1 MRKDFFPTRDQA
13 VAMWTQNFV
22 ARLSAE
28 VGHFGVPEQ
37 ELADYQVLSD
47 AFVAAYNAND
57 PGTRSR
63 YTVRRKADAKQ
74 GLEAEAR
81 RLSRLLQGTAGLSDA
96 QKSLLGLSV
105 RTGGGKQTLLHGPS
119 SRPQLSVRS
128 TVGRTVTLD
137 VLDSE
142 TPGRRRPRG
151 VIGAAVYGYWQ
162 GGDPPAALIP
172 NWTFLGYTTTSRFTA
187 RLSQDAVPGTQ
198 VHLAA
203 HWLGTRL
210 EIGGTSNVVSTYV
223 PFGGVTDFVQLGV
236 RRAA

>member
-1 MRKDFFPTRDQA
+1 
-13 VAMWTQNFV
+13 MWTQNFV

-57 PGTRSR
+57 PGSRSR
-63 YTVRRKADAKQ
+63 YTVCQKEGAKKR
-74 GLEAEAR
+74 LEAEAR
-81 RLSRLLQGTAGLSDA
+81 RLSRLLQGTAGLTES

-105 RTGGGKQTLLHGPS
+105 RTGGGKQTLLQGPA
-119 SRPQLSVRS
+119 SRPELFVRS
-128 TVGRTVTLD
+128 TVGRTVTLGI
-137 VLDSE
+137 LDSV

-151 VIGAAVYGYWQ
+151 VIGAAIYGYWQ
-162 GGDPPAALIP
+162 GGDPPSALIP

-187 RLSQDAVPGTQ
+187 RLPQEAVAGTQ
-198 VHLAA
+198 VHVAA

-210 EIGGTSNVVSTYV
+210 EIGTTSNPVYTYV
-223 PFGGVTDFVQLGV
+223 PFGGATDLVQLGV